1 MVLWMH
7 SASAAEGRPSCSAL
21 LGGGDDGSARVA
33 TAPSAAPLGGDD
45 QVPRTSADAAPT
57 VAVEPELLWRECS
70 DEQRSCERAE
80 WKAPGETE
88 TVLVGPAAATLSLTR
103 RDSGIMRRSAALDGA
118 SAGL

>member
-33 TAPSAAPLGGDD
+33 TAPSAAPLGEDD
-45 QVPRTSADAAPT
+45 QVPRTSAAAPT
-57 VAVEPELLWRECS
+57 VVVEPELLWRECS
-70 DEQRSCERAE
+70 EEQRSCERAE

-88 TVLVGPAAATLSLTR
+88 TVVVGPAAATLSLAR
-103 RDSGIMRRSAALDGA
+103 RDSGIMRRSATLDGA
-118 SAGL
+118 IAGL